1 MPRLTPDQLQAARV
15 ESGRL
20 GGRPRKPTVDEARSA
35 ALERL
40 VPKAIRVLEEHLD
53 SGRADAW
60 RPALRVLEH
69 GWGRPPEKIEEPVPV
84 PDGELDFGKMSTAE
98 LHAFLR
104 ERRAQRASRSVLAPA
119 ESAPASEEPDSAQA
133 V

>member
-1 MPRLTPDQLQAARV
+1 
-15 ESGRL
+15 L

-69 GWGRPPEKIEEPVPV
+69 GWGRPPEQIESEPALE
-84 PDGELDFGKMSTAE
+84 DGDLNFDKMSTAQLE
-98 LHAFLR
+98 AFVR
-104 ERRAQRASRSVLAPA
+104 ERRSKPASADLLAPVETA
-119 ESAPASEEPDSAQA
+119 AR
-133 V
+133 